1 MSETLYLSEIWL
13 CEQSRTA
20 FCFARKKSNQ
30 EEQLISYQVLRI
42 EKFSKGD
49 LGKIGAETERTARH
63 HRNEDIDSERTPLNY
78 YFKKSEGGLNAQWK
92 QTMQDLN
99 ATFKETKKAVAF
111 EGVIVT
117 SDKTFFEA
125 HGYVPG
131 EPLPLE
137 LQRFF
142 ADSYAFLKRQ
152 IGYHGTDQNI
162 LSAAVHLDETTP
174 HLQLYYIPVVDE
186 GRKKVYAKGA
196 DGKVLRNAKGSPVQA
211 KDKSG
216 KSLYER
222 VLLEQPKICS
232 SEFWEQRGAQSSF
245 GNLQDEF
252 HEQVTRYYGLE
263 RGEVGSNKKHTTK
276 YQWKKQQQEKE
287 LAEKNAALTQATAQI
302 EAADR
307 TLQDKNADIS
317 AAEEKLEQT
326 QFRADL
332 AEGRQ
337 AHAEREAQRLER
349 ERERLT
355 REVAPLS
362 AAAEAFKQAS
372 GTKPDKRQIP
382 ALVAENARLEKE
394 LEYSIKDQ
402 HGLYTELQAS
412 EKENAALKRDAD
424 TLRTLKTHAPDKLQE
439 AMDAAKRR
447 RESKRPPFRD
457 NSSSWTK

>member
-1 MSETLYLSEIWL
+1 MTHFSKSKEEI
-13 CEQSRTA
+13 
-20 FCFARKKSNQ
+20 
-30 EEQLISYQVLRI
+30 LISYQVLRI

-49 LGKIGAETERTARH
+49 LGKIGAETERTTKH

-111 EGVIVT
+111 EGVIIT
-117 SDKTFFEA
+117 SDKTFFEER
-125 HGYVPG
+125 GYVPC

-137 LQRFF
+137 LQKFF

-196 DGKVLRNAKGSPVQA
+196 NGKVLRNEKGSPVQA
-211 KDKSG
+211 KDKNG

-222 VLLEQPKICS
+222 TQLEQPKICS

-252 HEQVTRYYGLE
+252 HEQVARYYGLE

-276 YQWKKQQQEKE
+276 YQWQKQQQEQE
-287 LAEKNAALTQATAQI
+287 LAEKDAALTQANSQI
-302 EAADR
+302 EEADR
-307 TLQDKNADIS
+307 TLHDKNADIS
-317 AAEEKLEQT
+317 AAEERLEQI

-355 REVAPLS
+355 REVAPLT
-362 AAAEAFKQAS
+362 AAAEAFRQAS
-372 GTKPDKRQIP
+372 EKKPDKKQIP
-382 ALVAENARLEKE
+382 ALLAENARLEKE
-394 LEYSIKDQ
+394 LEYSRKDQ
-402 HGLYTELQAS
+402 HGLYAELQKS
-412 EKENAALKRDAD
+412 EKEKAILKREAEI
-424 TLRTLKTHAPDKLQE
+424 TQALIAHAPDKLQE
-439 AMDAAKRR
+439 AMDTAKRR
-447 RESKRPPFRD
+447 QENNHPPFRG

>member
-1 MSETLYLSEIWL
+1 MTHFSKSKEEI
-13 CEQSRTA
+13 
-20 FCFARKKSNQ
+20 
-30 EEQLISYQVLRI
+30 LISYQVLRI

-49 LGKIGAETERTARH
+49 LGKIGAETERAAKR

-92 QTMQDLN
+92 QTMEPLN

-111 EGVIVT
+111 EGVIIT

-152 IGYHGTDQNI
+152 IGYHGGDQNI

-196 DGKVLRNAKGSPVQA
+196 DGKVLRNEKGSPVQA
-211 KDKSG
+211 KDKNG

-222 VLLEQPKICS
+222 TQLEQPKICS
-232 SEFWEQRGAQSSF
+232 SEFWEQRGAQASF

-252 HEQVTRYYGLE
+252 HEQVARYYGLE
-263 RGEVGSNKKHTTK
+263 RGEVGSSKKHTTK
-276 YQWKKQQQEKE
+276 YQWQRQQQEQE
-287 LAEKNAALTQATAQI
+287 LAEKDAALTQANAKI
-302 EAADR
+302 EEADR

-317 AAEEKLEQT
+317 AAEERLEQI
-326 QFRADL
+326 QFRADI

-337 AHAEREAQRLER
+337 AYAERATQKLES

-362 AAAEAFKQAS
+362 AAAEAFRQAS
-372 GTKPDKRQIP
+372 GKKPDKKQIP
-382 ALVAENARLEKE
+382 ALLAENARLKTE
-394 LEYSIKDQ
+394 LKYSQADQ
-402 HGLYTELQAS
+402 HGLYTELQES
-412 EKENAALKRDAD
+412 EKEKAILKRKAEITQ
-424 TLRTLKTHAPDKLQE
+424 TLIAHAPDKLQE
-439 AMDAAKRR
+439 AMDTAKRR
-447 RESKRPPFRD
+447 QESKHAPFCG

>member
-1 MSETLYLSEIWL
+1 MTHFSKSKEEI
-13 CEQSRTA
+13 
-20 FCFARKKSNQ
+20 
-30 EEQLISYQVLRI
+30 LISYQVLRI

-49 LGKIGAETERTARH
+49 LGKIGAETERTARR

-92 QTMQDLN
+92 QTMQGLN

-117 SDKTFFEA
+117 SDKAFFEER
-125 HGYVPG
+125 GYVPG

-137 LQRFF
+137 LQKFF

-152 IGYHGTDQNI
+152 IGYHGGDQNI
-162 LSAAVHLDETTP
+162 LSAVVHLDETTP

-196 DGKVLRNAKGSPVQA
+196 DGKVLRNVKGSPVQA
-211 KDKSG
+211 KDKDG

-232 SEFWEQRGAQSSF
+232 SEFWEQRGAQISY

-252 HEQVTRYYGLE
+252 HEQVAWRYGLE

-276 YQWKKQQQEKE
+276 YQWQKQQQEKE
-287 LAEKNAALTQATAQI
+287 LAEKDAALTQATAKI
-302 EAADR
+302 EEADK

-317 AAEEKLEQT
+317 AAEKKLEQI
-326 QFRADL
+326 QFRADI

-337 AHAEREAQRLER
+337 AHAERATQKLES

-355 REVAPLS
+355 REVAPLT
-362 AAAEAFKQAS
+362 AAAEAFRQAS
-372 GTKPDKRQIP
+372 GKKPDKKQIP
-382 ALVAENARLEKE
+382 ALLAENARLEKE
-394 LEYSIKDQ
+394 LEYSRKDQ
-402 HGLYTELQAS
+402 HGLYTELQKS
-412 EKENAALKRDAD
+412 EKEKAILKREAEI
-424 TLRTLKTHAPDKLQE
+424 TRTLIAHAPDKLQE
-439 AMDAAKRR
+439 AMDTAKRR
-447 RESKRPPFRD
+447 QESKHTPFRS

>member
-1 MSETLYLSEIWL
+1 MTHFSKSKEEI
-13 CEQSRTA
+13 
-20 FCFARKKSNQ
+20 
-30 EEQLISYQVLRI
+30 LISYQVLRI

-49 LGKIGAETERTARH
+49 LGKIGAETERAAKR

-92 QTMQDLN
+92 QTIEPLN

-111 EGVIVT
+111 EGVIIT

-152 IGYHGTDQNI
+152 IGYHGGDQNI

-196 DGKVLRNAKGSPVQA
+196 DGKVLRNEKGSPVQA
-211 KDKSG
+211 KDKNG

-222 VLLEQPKICS
+222 TQLEQPKICS
-232 SEFWEQRGAQSSF
+232 SEFWEQRGAQASF

-252 HEQVTRYYGLE
+252 HEQVARYYGLE
-263 RGEVGSNKKHTTK
+263 RGEVGSSKKHTTK
-276 YQWKKQQQEKE
+276 YQWQKQQQEQE
-287 LAEKNAALTQATAQI
+287 LAEKNAALTQANSQI
-302 EAADR
+302 EEADR
-307 TLQDKNADIS
+307 TLHDKNADIS
-317 AAEEKLEQT
+317 AAEERLEQI

-349 ERERLT
+349 EREHLT
-355 REVAPLS
+355 REVAPLT
-362 AAAEAFKQAS
+362 AAAEAFRQAS
-372 GTKPDKRQIP
+372 GKKPDKKQIP
-382 ALVAENARLEKE
+382 ALIAENARLEKE

-424 TLRTLKTHAPDKLQE
+424 TLRTLRTHAPDKLQE
-439 AMDAAKRR
+439 AMDTAKRR
-447 RESKRPPFRD
+447 QESKHAPFRG

>member
-1 MSETLYLSEIWL
+1 MTHFSKSKEEI
-13 CEQSRTA
+13 
-20 FCFARKKSNQ
+20 
-30 EEQLISYQVLRI
+30 LISYQVLRI

-49 LGKIGAETERTARH
+49 LGKIGAETERTTKH

-111 EGVIVT
+111 EGVIIT
-117 SDKTFFEA
+117 SDKTFFEER
-125 HGYVPG
+125 GYVPC

-137 LQRFF
+137 LQKFF

-196 DGKVLRNAKGSPVQA
+196 DGKVLRNEKGSPVQA
-211 KDKSG
+211 KDKNG

-222 VLLEQPKICS
+222 TQLEQPKICS
-232 SEFWEQRGAQSSF
+232 SEFWEQRGAQASF

-252 HEQVTRYYGLE
+252 HEQVARYYGLE
-263 RGEVGSNKKHTTK
+263 RGEVGSSKKHTTK
-276 YQWKKQQQEKE
+276 YQWQKQQQEQE
-287 LAEKNAALTQATAQI
+287 LAEKNAALTQANSQI
-302 EAADR
+302 EEADR
-307 TLQDKNADIS
+307 TLHDKNADIS
-317 AAEEKLEQT
+317 AAEERLEQI

-355 REVAPLS
+355 REVAPLT
-362 AAAEAFKQAS
+362 AAAEAFRQAS
-372 GTKPDKRQIP
+372 GKKPDKKQIP
-382 ALVAENARLEKE
+382 ALIAENARLEKE

-424 TLRTLKTHAPDKLQE
+424 TLRMLRTHAPDKLQE
-439 AMDAAKRR
+439 AMDTAKRR
-447 RESKRPPFRD
+447 RESKHAPFRS

>member
-1 MSETLYLSEIWL
+1 MTHFSKSKEEI
-13 CEQSRTA
+13 
-20 FCFARKKSNQ
+20 
-30 EEQLISYQVLRI
+30 LISYQVLRI

-49 LGKIGAETERTARH
+49 LGKIGAETERTTKH

-111 EGVIVT
+111 EGVIIT
-117 SDKTFFEA
+117 SDKTFFEER
-125 HGYVPG
+125 GYVPC

-137 LQRFF
+137 LQKFF

-196 DGKVLRNAKGSPVQA
+196 DGKVLRNEKGSPIQA

-252 HEQVTRYYGLE
+252 HEQVARYYGLE

-287 LAEKNAALTQATAQI
+287 LAEKDAALTQATAQI
-302 EAADR
+302 EEADR
-307 TLQDKNADIS
+307 TLQDKSMHIS
-317 AAEEKLEQT
+317 AAEDRLAQI
-326 QFRADL
+326 QLRADL

-337 AHAEREAQRLER
+337 AYAERATQKLES

-355 REVAPLS
+355 REVAPLT

-382 ALVAENARLEKE
+382 ALLAENARLEKE

-424 TLRTLKTHAPDKLQE
+424 TLRTLRTHAPDKLQE
-439 AMDAAKRR
+439 AMDTAKRR
-447 RESKRPPFRD
+447 QESTRPPFRG

>member
-1 MSETLYLSEIWL
+1 M
-13 CEQSRTA
+13 
-20 FCFARKKSNQ
+20 
-30 EEQLISYQVLRI
+30 
-42 EKFSKGD
+42 
-49 LGKIGAETERTARH
+49 IGAETERTARH

-92 QTMQDLN
+92 QTMEPLN

-131 EPLPLE
+131 DPLPLE

-196 DGKVLRNAKGSPVQA
+196 DGKVLRNEKGSPIQA

-252 HEQVTRYYGLE
+252 HEQVAWYYGLE

-276 YQWKKQQQEKE
+276 YQWKKKQQEKE

-302 EAADR
+302 EEADR
-307 TLQDKNADIS
+307 TLQDKNANIS
-317 AAEEKLEQT
+317 AAEKKLEKI

-337 AHAEREAQRLER
+337 AYAERATQKLES

-362 AAAEAFKQAS
+362 AAAEAFRQAS
-372 GTKPDKRQIP
+372 GKKPDKKQLP
-382 ALVAENARLEKE
+382 ALLAENARLEKE

-402 HGLYTELQAS
+402 HGLFTELQKS
-412 EKENAALKRDAD
+412 EKAKAILKREAEI
-424 TLRTLKTHAPDKLQE
+424 TRTLIAHAPDKLQE
-439 AMDAAKRR
+439 AMDTAKRR
-447 RESKRPPFRD
+447 QESNHAPFHS

>member
-1 MSETLYLSEIWL
+1 MTHFSKSKEEI
-13 CEQSRTA
+13 
-20 FCFARKKSNQ
+20 
-30 EEQLISYQVLRI
+30 LISYQVLRI

-49 LGKIGAETERTARH
+49 LGKIGAETERTTKH

-78 YFKKSEGGLNAQWK
+78 YFKKSEGGLHAQWK

-117 SDKTFFEA
+117 SDKAFFEE

-137 LQRFF
+137 LQKFF

-152 IGYHGTDQNI
+152 IGYHGGDQNI
-162 LSAAVHLDETTP
+162 LSAVVHLDEATP

-196 DGKVLRNAKGSPVQA
+196 DGKVLRNEKGSPVQE
-211 KDKSG
+211 KDKNG

-232 SEFWEQRGAQSSF
+232 SEFWEQRGAQGSF

-252 HEQVTRYYGLE
+252 HEQVARYYGLE
-263 RGEVGSNKKHTTK
+263 RGEVGSSKKHTTK
-276 YQWKKQQQEKE
+276 YQWEKQQQEQE
-287 LAEKNAALTQATAQI
+287 LAERAAALTQKTAQI
-302 EAADR
+302 EEADKV
-307 TLQDKNADIS
+307 LQDKNSNIT
-317 AAEEKLEQT
+317 AAEKRLAQT

-332 AEGRQ
+332 AEGRR

-362 AAAEAFKQAS
+362 AAAEAFRQAS
-372 GTKPDKRQIP
+372 GKKPDKRQIP
-382 ALVAENARLEKE
+382 TLLAENARLEKE

-424 TLRTLKTHAPDKLQE
+424 TLRTLRTHAPDKLQE
-439 AMDAAKRR
+439 AMDTAKRR
-447 RESKRPPFRD
+447 QESKRPPFRG

>member
-1 MSETLYLSEIWL
+1 MTHFSKSKEEI
-13 CEQSRTA
+13 
-20 FCFARKKSNQ
+20 
-30 EEQLISYQVLRI
+30 LISYQVLRI

-49 LGKIGAETERTARH
+49 LGKIGAETERTTKH

-78 YFKKSEGGLNAQWK
+78 YFKKSEGGLHAQWK

-117 SDKTFFEA
+117 SDKAFFEE

-137 LQRFF
+137 LQKFF

-152 IGYHGTDQNI
+152 IGYHGGDQNI
-162 LSAAVHLDETTP
+162 LSAVVHLDEATP

-196 DGKVLRNAKGSPVQA
+196 DGKVLRNEKGSPVQE
-211 KDKSG
+211 KDKNG

-232 SEFWEQRGAQSSF
+232 SEFWEQRGAQGSF

-252 HEQVTRYYGLE
+252 HEQVARYYGLE
-263 RGEVGSNKKHTTK
+263 RGEVGSSKKHTTK
-276 YQWKKQQQEKE
+276 YQWEKQQQEQE
-287 LAEKNAALTQATAQI
+287 LAERAAALTQKTAQI
-302 EAADR
+302 EEADKV
-307 TLQDKNADIS
+307 LQDKNSNIT
-317 AAEEKLEQT
+317 AAEKRLAQT

-332 AEGRQ
+332 AEGRR

-355 REVAPLS
+355 REVAPLT

-382 ALVAENARLEKE
+382 ALLAENARLEKE

-424 TLRTLKTHAPDKLQE
+424 TLRTLRTHAPDKLQE
-439 AMDAAKRR
+439 AMDTAKRR
-447 RESKRPPFRD
+447 QKSTRPPFRG

>member
-1 MSETLYLSEIWL
+1 MTHFSKSKEEI
-13 CEQSRTA
+13 
-20 FCFARKKSNQ
+20 
-30 EEQLISYQVLRI
+30 LISYQVLRI

-49 LGKIGAETERTARH
+49 LGKIGAETERTTKH

-111 EGVIVT
+111 EGVIIT
-117 SDKTFFEA
+117 SDKTFFEER
-125 HGYVPG
+125 GYVPC

-137 LQRFF
+137 LQKFF

-196 DGKVLRNAKGSPVQA
+196 DGKVLRNEKGSPIQA

-222 VLLEQPKICS
+222 TQLEQPKICS
-232 SEFWEQRGAQSSF
+232 SEFWEQRGAQGSF

-252 HEQVTRYYGLE
+252 HEQVARYYGLE

-276 YQWKKQQQEKE
+276 YQWQKQQQEQE
-287 LAEKNAALTQATAQI
+287 LAEKNAALTQANSQI
-302 EAADR
+302 EEADR

-317 AAEEKLEQT
+317 AAEERLEQI

-355 REVAPLS
+355 REVAPLT
-362 AAAEAFKQAS
+362 AAAEAFRQAS
-372 GTKPDKRQIP
+372 GKKPDKKQIP
-382 ALVAENARLEKE
+382 TLLAENARLKTE
-394 LEYSIKDQ
+394 LKYSHADQ
-402 HGLYTELQAS
+402 HGLYAELQKS
-412 EKENAALKRDAD
+412 EKEKAILKREAEITQ
-424 TLRTLKTHAPDKLQE
+424 TLIAHAPDKLQE
-439 AMDAAKRR
+439 AMDTAKRR
-447 RESKRPPFRD
+447 RQEASTRPFAAIRRHGQ
-457 NSSSWTK
+457 NNFFTTEYL

>member
-1 MSETLYLSEIWL
+1 M
-13 CEQSRTA
+13 
-20 FCFARKKSNQ
+20 
-30 EEQLISYQVLRI
+30 
-42 EKFSKGD
+42 
-49 LGKIGAETERTARH
+49 IGAETERTAKH

-78 YFKKSEGGLNAQWK
+78 YFKKSDGGLAQAWNNM
-92 QTMQDLN
+92 MQN
-99 ATFKETKKAVAF
+99 FGATYKETKKSFAF
-111 EGVIVT
+111 EGLVIT
-117 SDKTFFEA
+117 SGHEFFTER
-125 HGYVPG
+125 GYVPG
-131 EPLPLE
+131 EPLPRE
-137 LQRFF
+137 LQKFF
-142 ADSYAFLKRQ
+142 EDCYAFALRQ
-152 IGYHGTDQNI
+152 IGYHGGDQNI

-196 DGKVLRNAKGSPVQA
+196 DGKVLRNAKGSPVQE
-211 KDKSG
+211 KDKNG

-232 SEFWEQRGAQSSF
+232 SEFWEQRGAQASF

-252 HEQVTRYYGLE
+252 HEQVARYYGLE
-263 RGEVGSNKKHTTK
+263 RGEVGSSKKHTTK
-276 YQWKKQQQEKE
+276 YQWQKQQQEQE
-287 LAEKNAALTQATAQI
+287 LAERATALMQTNAQI
-302 EAADR
+302 EEAEAS
-307 TLQDKNADIS
+307 IS
-317 AAEEKLEQT
+317 AAEKRLAQT

-337 AHAEREAQRLER
+337 AHAELEAQRLER

-362 AAAEAFKQAS
+362 AAAEAFRQAS
-372 GTKPDKRQIP
+372 GKKPDKRQIP
-382 ALVAENARLEKE
+382 ALLAENARLEKE

-424 TLRTLKTHAPDKLQE
+424 ALRTLKTHAPDKLQE
-439 AMDAAKRR
+439 AMDTAKRR
-447 RESKRPPFRD
+447 WESKRPPFRG

>member
-1 MSETLYLSEIWL
+1 MTHFSKSKEEI
-13 CEQSRTA
+13 
-20 FCFARKKSNQ
+20 
-30 EEQLISYQVLRI
+30 LISYQVLRI

-49 LGKIGAETERTARH
+49 LGKIGAETERTAKH

-92 QTMQDLN
+92 QTMQGLN
-99 ATFKETKKAVAF
+99 ATFNETKKAVAF
-111 EGVIVT
+111 EGVIIT
-117 SDKTFFEA
+117 SDKTFFEER
-125 HGYVPG
+125 GYIPG
-131 EPLPLE
+131 EPLPPKP
-137 LQRFF
+137 QKFF

-196 DGKVLRNAKGSPVQA
+196 DGKVLRNEKGSPIQA

-252 HEQVTRYYGLE
+252 HEQVARYYGLE

-302 EAADR
+302 EEADR
-307 TLQDKNADIS
+307 TLQDKSMHIS
-317 AAEEKLEQT
+317 AAEDRLAQI
-326 QFRADL
+326 QLRADL

-337 AHAEREAQRLER
+337 AYAERATQKLES

-355 REVAPLS
+355 REVAPLT
-362 AAAEAFKQAS
+362 AAAEAFRQAS
-372 GTKPDKRQIP
+372 EKKPDKKQIP
-382 ALVAENARLEKE
+382 ALLAEKARLEKE

-424 TLRTLKTHAPDKLQE
+424 TLRTLRTHAPDKLQE
-439 AMDAAKRR
+439 AMDTAKRR
-447 RESKRPPFRD
+447 QESTRPPFRG

>member
-1 MSETLYLSEIWL
+1 MTHFSKSKEEI
-13 CEQSRTA
+13 
-20 FCFARKKSNQ
+20 
-30 EEQLISYQVLRI
+30 LISYQVLRI

-49 LGKIGAETERTARH
+49 LGKIGAETERTTKH

-78 YFKKSEGGLNAQWK
+78 YFKKSEGGLHAQWK

-117 SDKTFFEA
+117 SDKAFFEE

-137 LQRFF
+137 LQKFF

-152 IGYHGTDQNI
+152 IGYHGGDQNI
-162 LSAAVHLDETTP
+162 LSAVVHLDEATP

-196 DGKVLRNAKGSPVQA
+196 DGKVLRNEKGSPVQA
-211 KDKSG
+211 KDSNG
-216 KSLYER
+216 KSIFTSAKLKR
-222 VLLEQPKICS
+222 PKVCS
-232 SEFWEQRGAQSSF
+232 SEFWEQRGAQISY

-252 HEQVTRYYGLE
+252 HEQVAWRYGLE

-287 LAEKNAALTQATAQI
+287 LAEKNAALTQANAKI
-302 EAADR
+302 EEADR
-307 TLQDKNADIS
+307 TLQNKNADIS
-317 AAEEKLEQT
+317 AAEKKLEQI

-337 AHAEREAQRLER
+337 GYAERATQKLES

-355 REVAPLS
+355 REVAPLT
-362 AAAEAFKQAS
+362 AAAEAFRQAN
-372 GTKPDKRQIP
+372 GKKPDKRQIP
-382 ALVAENARLEKE
+382 TLLAENARLEKE

-424 TLRTLKTHAPDKLQE
+424 TLRTLRAHAPDKLQE
-439 AMDAAKRR
+439 AMDTAKRR
-447 RESKRPPFRD
+447 RENKRPPFRG

>member
-1 MSETLYLSEIWL
+1 M
-13 CEQSRTA
+13 
-20 FCFARKKSNQ
+20 
-30 EEQLISYQVLRI
+30 RI

-49 LGKIGAETERTARH
+49 LGKIGAETERTAKR

-78 YFKKSEGGLNAQWK
+78 YFKKSERGLNAQWK

-131 EPLPLE
+131 DPLPLE

-162 LSAAVHLDETTP
+162 LSAAVHLDEATP
-174 HLQLYYIPVVDE
+174 HLQLYYVPVVDE

-196 DGKVLRNAKGSPVQA
+196 DGKVLRNEKGSPIQA
-211 KDKSG
+211 KDQSG

-245 GNLQDEF
+245 GNLQDEYY
-252 HEQVTRYYGLE
+252 EQVARYYGLE

-276 YQWKKQQQEKE
+276 YQWQKQQQEQE
-287 LAEKNAALTQATAQI
+287 ISEKNAALTQANSQI
-302 EAADR
+302 EEADR
-307 TLQDKNADIS
+307 TLQDKNANIS
-317 AAEEKLEQT
+317 AAEKRLEQI
-326 QFRADL
+326 QFRADI

-337 AHAEREAQRLER
+337 AHAERATQKLES

-355 REVAPLS
+355 REVAPLA
-362 AAAEAFKQAS
+362 AAAEAFRQAS
-372 GTKPDKRQIP
+372 GKKPDKKQIP
-382 ALVAENARLEKE
+382 ALLAENARLEKE
-394 LEYSIKDQ
+394 LEYSRKDQ
-402 HGLYTELQAS
+402 HGLYTELQKS
-412 EKENAALKRDAD
+412 EKEKAILKREAEI
-424 TLRTLKTHAPDKLQE
+424 TRTLIAHAPDKLQE
-439 AMDAAKRR
+439 AMDTAKRR
-447 RESKRPPFRD
+447 QESKRPPFRG

>member
-1 MSETLYLSEIWL
+1 MTHFSKSKEEI
-13 CEQSRTA
+13 
-20 FCFARKKSNQ
+20 
-30 EEQLISYQVLRI
+30 LISYQVLRI

-49 LGKIGAETERTARH
+49 LGKIGAETERAAKR
-63 HRNEDIDSERTPLNY
+63 HRNEDIDSERTPLNC
-78 YFKKSEGGLNAQWK
+78 YFKKSEGGLHAQWK
-92 QTMQDLN
+92 QTMQGLN

-117 SDKTFFEA
+117 SDKAFFEER
-125 HGYVPG
+125 GYVPC

-137 LQRFF
+137 LQKFF

-196 DGKVLRNAKGSPVQA
+196 DGKVLRNEKGSPIQA

-222 VLLEQPKICS
+222 TQLEQPKICS
-232 SEFWEQRGAQSSF
+232 SEFWEQRGAQGSF

-252 HEQVTRYYGLE
+252 HEQVARYYGLE
-263 RGEVGSNKKHTTK
+263 RGEVGSSKKHTTK
-276 YQWKKQQQEKE
+276 YQWQKQQQELE
-287 LAEKNAALTQATAQI
+287 LAERAATLTQKTAQI
-302 EAADR
+302 EEADKV
-307 TLQDKNADIS
+307 LQDKNSNIT
-317 AAEEKLEQT
+317 AAEKRLAQT

-382 ALVAENARLEKE
+382 ALLAENARLEKE

-424 TLRTLKTHAPDKLQE
+424 TLRTLKAHAPDKLQE
-439 AMDAAKRR
+439 AMDTAKRR
-447 RESKRPPFRD
+447 QENNHPPFRG

>member
-1 MSETLYLSEIWL
+1 
-13 CEQSRTA
+13 
-20 FCFARKKSNQ
+20 
-30 EEQLISYQVLRI
+30 
-42 EKFSKGD
+42 
-49 LGKIGAETERTARH
+49 
-63 HRNEDIDSERTPLNY
+63 
-78 YFKKSEGGLNAQWK
+78 
-92 QTMQDLN
+92 MQDLN

-117 SDKTFFEA
+117 SDKAFFEE

-131 EPLPLE
+131 EPLPPK
-137 LQRFF
+137 LQKFF

-152 IGYHGTDQNI
+152 IGYHGDDQNI

-196 DGKVLRNAKGSPVQA
+196 DGKVLRNEKGSPVQA
-211 KDKSG
+211 KDKNG
-216 KSLYER
+216 RSLYER
-222 VLLEQPKICS
+222 TQLEQPKICS
-232 SEFWEQRGAQSSF
+232 SEFWEQRGAQGSF

-252 HEQVTRYYGLE
+252 HEQVARYYGLE
-263 RGEVGSNKKHTTK
+263 RGEVGSSKKHTTK
-276 YQWKKQQQEKE
+276 YQWQKQQQEQE
-287 LAEKNAALTQATAQI
+287 LTEKAAALTQKTAQI
-302 EAADR
+302 EE
-307 TLQDKNADIS
+307 
-317 AAEEKLEQT
+317 AEEKLKQT

-337 AHAEREAQRLER
+337 THAEREAQRLER
-349 ERERLT
+349 ERERLS
-355 REVAPLS
+355 RGDAPLS

-372 GTKPDKRQIP
+372 ATKPDKRQIP
-382 ALVAENARLEKE
+382 ALLAENARLEKE

-439 AMDAAKRR
+439 AMDTAKRR
-447 RESKRPPFRD
+447 QESNRPPFRG

>member
-1 MSETLYLSEIWL
+1 MTHFSKSKEEI
-13 CEQSRTA
+13 
-20 FCFARKKSNQ
+20 
-30 EEQLISYQVLRI
+30 LISYQVLRI
-42 EKFSKGD
+42 EKFSNGD
-49 LGKIGAETERTARH
+49 LGKIGAETERTAKR
-63 HRNEDIDSERTPLNY
+63 HRNEDIDKERTPLNY
-78 YFKKSEGGLNAQWK
+78 YFKKSEGGLHAQWK

-117 SDKTFFEA
+117 SDKAFFEE

-131 EPLPLE
+131 EPLPPK
-137 LQRFF
+137 LQKFF

-152 IGYHGTDQNI
+152 IGYHGGDQNI

-196 DGKVLRNAKGSPVQA
+196 DGKVLRNEKGSPIQA

-222 VLLEQPKICS
+222 TQLEQPKICS
-232 SEFWEQRGAQSSF
+232 SEFWEQRGAQGSF

-252 HEQVTRYYGLE
+252 HEQVARYYGLE
-263 RGEVGSNKKHTTK
+263 RGEVGSSKKHTTK
-276 YQWKKQQQEKE
+276 YQWQKQQQEQE
-287 LAEKNAALTQATAQI
+287 LAEKAAALTQANAQI
-302 EAADR
+302 EE
-307 TLQDKNADIS
+307 
-317 AAEEKLEQT
+317 AEEKLKQT

-349 ERERLT
+349 EHERLS
-355 REVAPLS
+355 REVAPLT

-382 ALVAENARLEKE
+382 ALLAENARLEKE

-424 TLRTLKTHAPDKLQE
+424 TLRTLKAHAPDKLQE
-439 AMDAAKRR
+439 AMDTAKRR
-447 RESKRPPFRD
+447 QENNHPPFRG